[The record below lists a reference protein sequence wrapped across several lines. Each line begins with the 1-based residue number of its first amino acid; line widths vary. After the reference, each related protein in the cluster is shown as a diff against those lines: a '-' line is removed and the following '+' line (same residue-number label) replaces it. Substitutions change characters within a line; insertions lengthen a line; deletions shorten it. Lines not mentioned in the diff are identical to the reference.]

1 MEHVKESI
9 IISILY
15 YFYCY
20 YYFYYRYYY
29 HYYFYYNYYYYY
41 YYYYYYSIT
50 NLIQNQA
57 VGRMIPVI
65 ESQDIVPF
73 SDEQECRIKLKIM
86 C

>member
-9 IISILY
+9 IIIILY

-29 HYYFYYNYYYYY
+29 YYCYYNYYY

-50 NLIQNQA
+50 NLSQNQA